1 MEAFTIDISDI
12 VNNAMDKGLPDPSLL
27 QLYRNIERRTFVW
40 NEEVSDEIL
49 TLADYIMTY
58 NFEDKDVEPEK
69 RVPIKIFINTQGG
82 DIDCA
87 KHVIDMIELSK
98 TPVYTI
104 GMARCYSAGTY
115 LLMAGHKRFVFK
127 NTKALLHDG
136 YTDIGGSI
144 GKFSDTASFIEK
156 DESLTKKYV
165 LSHTKITEEEYDKN
179 YRRDWFMFS
188 DDIIKYGI
196 ADSIL
201 TDISE
206 VF

>member
-1 MEAFTIDISDI
+1 METFTIDISDI
-12 VNNAMDKGLPDPSLL
+12 INNSKDKGLPDPSLL
-27 QLYRNIERRTFVW
+27 QLYRDIERRVFIW
-40 NEEVSDEIL
+40 NEEVSEEIL

-58 NFEDKDVEPEK
+58 NYEDRDIPVEE

-82 DIDCA
+82 DLDCC

-104 GMARCYSAGTY
+104 GMARCYSAGTL

-156 DESLTKKYV
+156 DEKTTKEFV
-165 LSHTKITEEEYDKN
+165 LSHTKIPEDEYSKN
-179 YRRDWFMFS
+179 YRRDWFMLS
-188 DDIIKYGI
+188 DDIVKYGI
-196 ADSIL
+196 ADAIL

>member
-1 MEAFTIDISDI
+1 
-12 VNNAMDKGLPDPSLL
+12 
-27 QLYRNIERRTFVW
+27 
-40 NEEVSDEIL
+40 
-49 TLADYIMTY
+49 
-58 NFEDKDVEPEK
+58 
-69 RVPIKIFINTQGG
+69 
-82 DIDCA
+82 
-87 KHVIDMIELSK
+87 
-98 TPVYTI
+98 
-104 GMARCYSAGTY
+104 
-115 LLMAGHKRFVFK
+115 MAGHKRFVFK

-188 DDIIKYGI
+188 DGIIKYGI